1 MSKLTRKGAAAA
13 ASSSEFAGESDEFRT
28 EGPPPGKTLDSL
40 FASFKSNLTKKAT
53 NAHRSSWEEE
63 EEDFENNEEN
73 GVVDPLDAGDG
84 LRRVDFPSAK
94 KSSYPKFENVEKEY
108 ESMYEAL
115 EKSRDD
121 KKKEKEGM
129 EEKMRRMASRLRR
142 RKGTRNRRRRL
153 CT

>member
-1 MSKLTRKGAAAA
+1 MK
-13 ASSSEFAGESDEFRT
+13 EE
-28 EGPPPGKTLDSL
+28 
-40 FASFKSNLTKKAT
+40 
-53 NAHRSSWEEE
+53 EEE
-63 EEDFENNEEN
+63 EEDDDFDNNGEN

-129 EEKMRRMASRLRR
+129 KEKMRRNGESAVEKEKRDEESAKASVHVNPSLHWHNRMFRITLYSSFQNMVTMAVVLYAFV
-142 RKGTRNRRRRL
+142 GNRG
-153 CT
+153 

>member
-13 ASSSEFAGESDEFRT
+13 ASSSSGGEAAA
-28 EGPPPGKTLDSL
+28 EGGRTLDSL

-53 NAHRSSWEEE
+53 NAHRPSWEEE
-63 EEDFENNEEN
+63 EEEDGDDDDFENNEEN

-129 EEKMRRMASRLRR
+129 DENLFVLVML
-142 RKGTRNRRRRL
+142 L
-153 CT
+153 